1 MGVIMTKQEARDFV
15 RGEKRKLD
23 TQTVKKYSREI
34 FKRLKA
40 LPEFVRAD
48 DILTYVSYNQ
58 EADTYEF
65 ISDCLSLG
73 KNVYVPK
80 VTGGQMKFLRIL
92 SLGELVPGAYGIMEP
107 VSDSSLCW
115 LPSGKYTFM
124 VMPGLAF
131 DAEHHRAGYGGGFY
145 DRFLES
151 NTEVYKAAV
160 GFDFQIVENLESE
173 PFDIC
178 PDVIITQSGIY

>member
-1 MGVIMTKQEARDFV
+1 MTKQEARDFV
-15 RGEKRKLD
+15 RGEKQKLD
-23 TQTVKKYSREI
+23 AQTVKKYSREI

-65 ISDCLSLG
+65 INDCLALE

-80 VTGGQMKFLRIL
+80 ITGGQMKFLRLL

-107 VSDSSLCW
+107 ASDSACW
-115 LPSGKYTFM
+115 IPRGKNTFM

-131 DAEHHRAGYGGGFY
+131 DAGHHRAGYGGGFY
-145 DRFLES
+145 DRFLEGK
-151 NTEVYKAAV
+151 TEIYKAAV
-160 GFDFQIVENLESE
+160 GFDFQIVEHLESE

>member
-1 MGVIMTKQEARDFV
+1 MTKQEARDFV
-15 RGEKRKLD
+15 RGEKQKLD
-23 TQTVKKYSREI
+23 AQTVKKYSREI

-65 ISDCLSLG
+65 INDCLALE

-80 VTGGQMKFLRIL
+80 ITCGQMKFLRLL

-107 VSDSSLCW
+107 ASDSACW
-115 LPSGKYTFM
+115 IPRGKNTFM

-131 DAEHHRAGYGGGFY
+131 DAGHHRAGYGGGFY
-145 DRFLES
+145 DRFLEG
-151 NTEVYKAAV
+151 NTEIYKAAV
-160 GFDFQIVENLESE
+160 GFDFQIVEHLESE